1 MIVTSQMDSII
12 KVQNAVRVA
21 DTYGEMRETWEDT
34 ISRMHAHVTYKSQS
48 VNTGDGDTAPSGEC
62 TFVVRYT
69 DKIKVGSRIVWE
81 DRTYLVRK
89 DPLRYKIRGYVEADA
104 QLINM

>member
-1 MIVTSQMDSII
+1 MGLLLSTMPTGSPHASSS
-12 KVQNAVRVA
+12 KAS
-21 DTYGEMRETWEDT
+21 TG
-34 ISRMHAHVTYKSQS
+34 SMHAHVTYKSQG
-48 VNTGDGDTAPSGEC
+48 VNTGDGDTAHSGEC

-89 DPLRYKIRGYVEADA
+89 DPRRYKTRGYVEADA